1 MKRFPHVLLLVESS
15 RSSGRELLRG
25 IADYARLHGPWSFY
39 WEPRGLETAV
49 PRLRDWRPDGV
60 IMRDFDPDDQTIP
73 RGVPAISVG
82 HSRDQV
88 PGVVSIVSSSEAIAD
103 MAFDHLVDCGLRCFG
118 YCGYRDKP
126 WSMRRQK
133 RFACRVKD
141 SGYPLFEYE
150 PPPNLAASNW
160 DEELPQLVQWVDAL
174 PKPIG
179 LMACNDDRAQQVSE
193 ACKVAGVRVP
203 DDVAIIG
210 ADNDRLVCEFSD
222 PPLSSVELD
231 FHSAGLQAAEVLD
244 QLMSGKAVET
254 FTIPVDPTCVV
265 ARTSTD
271 TLAVDDLAVANALRY
286 IRKNPRRTIR
296 VDEVARSAALSRRVL
311 EKRFR
316 NYLGRSVMQ
325 EIRRVRT
332 DHIARLLLETD
343 WTIQQI
349 GAEMGFSGIEHIA
362 RYFRREKGMSPL
374 AFRRKYSHRLA
385 SRPAVR

>member
-1 MKRFPHVLLLVESS
+1 
-15 RSSGRELLRG
+15 
-25 IADYARLHGPWSFY
+25 
-39 WEPRGLETAV
+39 
-49 PRLRDWRPDGV
+49 
-60 IMRDFDPDDQTIP
+60 
-73 RGVPAISVG
+73 
-82 HSRDQV
+82 
-88 PGVVSIVSSSEAIAD
+88 
-103 MAFDHLVDCGLRCFG
+103 
-118 YCGYRDKP
+118 
-126 WSMRRQK
+126 
-133 RFACRVKD
+133 
-141 SGYPLFEYE
+141 
-150 PPPNLAASNW
+150 
-160 DEELPQLVQWVDAL
+160 
-174 PKPIG
+174 
-179 LMACNDDRAQQVSE
+179 MACNDDRAQQVSE

-374 AFRRKYSHRLA
+374 AFRRKYPHRLA